1 MKLLLAIND
10 LENYESTSEKDRP
23 RTIKSFSARHSNRFK
38 VKRQIAH
45 RRIDEIDIEE
55 ILNTAPPAASKEEVK
70 STTSR
75 VTKEGSV
82 LQEDSES
89 PIDHNVSKRKI
100 KINRMY
106 SDQDVQNIRSNL
118 AIENTIF
125 ESDQSYLK
133 YGDWIEIS
141 LGERNF
147 TQLLSING
155 IISHQ
160 CKVSRAFQND
170 SIKIQFRVLPP
181 VSFDCQNKLL

>member
-89 PIDHNVSKRKI
+89 PIDHNVSNRKI

-106 SDQDVQNIRSNL
+106 SDQDVKKLSQISIL
-118 AIENTIF
+118 KT
-125 ESDQSYLK
+125 QSLSLTNHYLK
-133 YGDWIEIS
+133 YGD
-141 LGERNF
+141 
-147 TQLLSING
+147 
-155 IISHQ
+155 
-160 CKVSRAFQND
+160 
-170 SIKIQFRVLPP
+170 
-181 VSFDCQNKLL
+181 